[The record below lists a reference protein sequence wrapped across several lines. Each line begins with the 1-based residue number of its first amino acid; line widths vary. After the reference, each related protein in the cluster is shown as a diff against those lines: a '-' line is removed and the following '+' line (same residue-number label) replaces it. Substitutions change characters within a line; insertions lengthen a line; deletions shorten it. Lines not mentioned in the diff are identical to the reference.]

1 MLFRFSD
8 AAGAARATERA
19 FLAAGQDK
27 HELAATVLEA
37 AQRAFLRKD
46 VAGARAAVG
55 RGLSAELEDD
65 DLVYAALWLLFTEK
79 DAKARTDGTA
89 TRALASIRDDGRWP
103 SRLAQ
108 WGLGKV
114 KDADLVAAARST
126 GQKTEA
132 AFYTALA
139 KKIAGENAADSALA
153 EVAKSSAIDLV
164 EVQLARELLVGARAI
179 RQRTGACRSADSLA
193 AAASTESGSGCT
205 GRWPCLC

>member
-55 RGLSAELEDD
+55 RGLSAELDD
-65 DLVYAALWLLFTEK
+65 DDFVYAALWLLFTEK

-108 WGLGKV
+108 WGLGKL
-114 KDADLVAAARST
+114 KDADLVAAARFDRT
-126 GQKTEA
+126 EDRGRVLHCPGQKDRRRERGRFRPRRGGQELGDRSGRGA
-132 AFYTALA
+132 AGPRA
-139 KKIAGENAADSALA
+139 
-153 EVAKSSAIDLV
+153 
-164 EVQLARELLVGARAI
+164 LVGAR
-179 RQRTGACRSADSLA
+179 RDSPTDRCRLVCRFLS
-193 AAASTESGSGCT
+193 
-205 GRWPCLC
+205 P

>member
-1 MLFRFSD
+1 MRP
-8 AAGAARATERA
+8 ARPGRPSARSSRPGKTS
-19 FLAAGQDK
+19 
-27 HELAATVLEA
+27 TSS
-37 AQRAFLRKD
+37 
-46 VAGARAAVG
+46 RAAVG
-55 RGLSAELEDD
+55 RGLSAELDDD

-108 WGLGKV
+108 WGLGKL

-139 KKIAGENAADSALA
+139 RKIAGENAADSALA

-164 EVQLARELLVGARAI
+164 EVQLARELLSGPARFANGPVP
-179 RQRTGACRSADSLA
+179 TGL
-193 AAASTESGSGCT
+193 
-205 GRWPCLC
+205 PIP